1 MNFTVEND
9 LIPTTVAELY
19 DANRA
24 SRDYGQII
32 QDLYRIVHKLSDEN
46 RKLKLSVNEQQEIIE
61 SEVKFLKMIRDK
73 KRKCQCRKSFL
84 ALLSNFSF
92 GLFYAWWSKSFCF
105 NDQFWLYSTKTG
117 KNSTISLKLQRW
129 VATSVQYFHHFH
141 AIWSLL
147 TFWKGSLVELFK
159 TLH

>member
-117 KNSTISLKLQRW
+117 KNWTISLKLQRW
-129 VATSVQYFHHFH
+129 VATSVPYFHHFH

>member
-1 MNFTVEND
+1 M
-9 LIPTTVAELY
+9 AELY

-73 KRKCQCRKSFL
+73 KGNVNAENLFWPCCQTFL
-84 ALLSNFSF
+84 LAFFMHDGQKVSALMINFDF
-92 GLFYAWWSKSFCF
+92 VLQY
-105 NDQFWLYSTKTG
+105 KTG
-117 KNSTISLKLQRW
+117 QKLDNFFEVTEVSSNKCSIFSSFSCNMIS
-129 VATSVQYFHHFH
+129 FD
-141 AIWSLL
+141 LL
-147 TFWKGSLVELFK
+147 RS
-159 TLH
+159 

>member
-1 MNFTVEND
+1 M
-9 LIPTTVAELY
+9 AELY

-73 KRKCQCRKSFL
+73 KKEMSMQKIF
-84 ALLSNFSF
+84 F
-92 GLFYAWWSKSFCF
+92 GLAVKLF
-105 NDQFWLYSTKTG
+105 FWPFLCMMVK
-117 KNSTISLKLQRW
+117 K
-129 VATSVQYFHHFH
+129 F
-141 AIWSLL
+141 LL
-147 TFWKGSLVELFK
+147 
-159 TLH
+159 

>member
-73 KRKCQCRKSFL
+73 KKGNVNAENLFWPCCQTFL
-84 ALLSNFSF
+84 LAFFMHDGQKVSALMINFDF
-92 GLFYAWWSKSFCF
+92 VLQY
-105 NDQFWLYSTKTG
+105 KTG
-117 KNSTISLKLQRW
+117 QKLDNFFEVTEVSSNKCSIFSSFSCNMIS
-129 VATSVQYFHHFH
+129 FD
-141 AIWSLL
+141 LL
-147 TFWKGSLVELFK
+147 RS
-159 TLH
+159 

>member
-84 ALLSNFSF
+84 ALLSNFSLAF
-92 GLFYAWWSKSFCF
+92 FMHDGQKVSALMINFNFTVQKRAKIRQFLWS
-105 NDQFWLYSTKTG
+105 YRG
-117 KNSTISLKLQRW
+117 
-129 VATSVQYFHHFH
+129 
-141 AIWSLL
+141 
-147 TFWKGSLVELFK
+147 E
-159 TLH
+159 

>member
-1 MNFTVEND
+1 M
-9 LIPTTVAELY
+9 AELY

-73 KRKCQCRKSFL
+73 KKGNVNAENLFWPCCQTFL
-84 ALLSNFSF
+84 LAFFMHDGQKVSALMINFDF
-92 GLFYAWWSKSFCF
+92 VLQY
-105 NDQFWLYSTKTG
+105 KTG
-117 KNSTISLKLQRW
+117 QKLDNFFEATEVSSNKCSIFSSFSCYMIS
-129 VATSVQYFHHFH
+129 FD
-141 AIWSLL
+141 LL
-147 TFWKGSLVELFK
+147 RS
-159 TLH
+159 

>member
-105 NDQFWLYSTKTG
+105 NDQFWLCFT
-117 KNSTISLKLQRW
+117 
-129 VATSVQYFHHFH
+129 VQNRAKIRQFL
-141 AIWSLL
+141 WSYR
-147 TFWKGSLVELFK
+147 GE
-159 TLH
+159 